1 MQNETPSQWGIL
13 ELMGRKVVAGYIGD
27 VGKPLVRIDV
37 PATHTCQAFTQ
48 FYGEGSIYAITFTSE
63 EVARKCAEDYRVN
76 PISVYAPSLVE
87 RSALEEVQ
95 RNNETLRG
103 MVRELQSN
111 KELPSPTTNPN
122 ICLHTGKTMDECT
135 CPECMPF

>member
-13 ELMGRKVVAGYIGD
+13 ELMGRKVVAGYISD

-37 PATHTCQAFTQ
+37 PTTQFCEAFTQ

-87 RSALEEVQ
+87 RSTLEEVQ

-103 MVRELQSN
+103 MVRELQN
-111 KELPSPTTNPN
+111 ALPEPKFPN
-122 ICLHTGKTMDECT
+122 LCTQTGKPLDECT
-135 CPECMPF
+135 CTECVPF